1 MKKTIFILSLL
12 VIVALAGCIILVR
25 KFYDERKERLTL
37 QEQYD
42 IAIKENGA
50 VPLVPIDTVYID
62 SSKKALIY
70 PPIRTTG
77 PLDGYVSKG
86 LADTLATSLKVAV
99 KEIDRLQSM
108 LIIAE
113 GKGKGERTKDTLTKT
128 EWLVMKPDPVFDVK
142 VNLTNDSIF
151 PSAKI
156 RLSQAYAP
164 YRKNIFSRYQYRSA
178 IMASDPRIRISEVY
192 DVNRVPKSP
201 RWGIGLTVGP
211 VMSPKGLTWGASLGL
226 SYDVIQF

>member
-12 VIVALAGCIILVR
+12 LIVALAGCIILVR
-25 KFYDERKERLTL
+25 KFYDEREERLTL

-50 VPLVPIDTVYID
+50 VPLVPIDTIFID
-62 SSKKALIY
+62 SSKVTYIY
-70 PPIRTTG
+70 NPIRTTG
-77 PLDGYVSKG
+77 PIDGYVSKG

-99 KEIDRLQSM
+99 KELEQLRSM
-108 LIIAE
+108 QLHASA
-113 GKGKGERTKDTLTKT
+113 KGKGERIKDTITKT

-142 VNLTNDSIF
+142 VNLANDSIF

-156 RLSQAYAP
+156 QLSQAYAP

-178 IMASDPRIRISEVY
+178 IMVNDPRIRISEVY

>member
-12 VIVALAGCIILVR
+12 LIVALAGCIILVR
-25 KFYDERKERLTL
+25 KFYDERNERQTL

-77 PLDGYVSKG
+77 PIDGYVSKG

-99 KEIDRLQSM
+99 KELEHLRSM
-108 LIIAE
+108 QLEATA
-113 GKGKGERTKDTLTKT
+113 KGKGERTKDSVTKT

-178 IMASDPRIRISEVY
+178 IMVNDPRIRISEVY